1 VATRASGRL
10 PISNTRGSDPI
21 LNPLNAQPTPPAGG
35 PPTTT
40 VPLVDPVRELRG
52 YPLGTILLRLGFVAE
67 GPINEALVQA
77 ERARKPLG
85 RFLVERGALEEG
97 QLARALASQKGL
109 PFVELEEVTPDRC
122 VPELLSAHTANR
134 LGALPLGYAGE
145 VPIVAV
151 ADATSFE
158 TIEQVRTTL
167 GGDVVIAA
175 ACPLRLREAI
185 HTAYRPVEAP
195 APAPPEA
202 QVAPIAPAAAP
213 PPVQPVPP
221 APFQAAPPPPP
232 PAAPEPE
239 PIGTVCV
246 VAVTVA
252 GRIELARCATRAD
265 AQARS
270 QELARDLASGG
281 WISCGD
287 RLVRADAVAAIELV
301 AGSSEGLGGM
311 IGGTPDEEARPSFGA
326 SSGVS

>member
-1 VATRASGRL
+1 MNS
-10 PISNTRGSDPI
+10 
-21 LNPLNAQPTPPAGG
+21 LNAQPTPPDGG

-67 GPINEALVQA
+67 GPTNEALAEA

-109 PFVELEEVTPDRC
+109 PFVELEEVTPDRR
-122 VPELLSAHTANR
+122 VSGLLPAHTANR

-185 HTAYRPVEAP
+185 RTAYRPEEAP

-202 QVAPIAPAAAP
+202 QVVPIAPAAAP
-213 PPVQPVPP
+213 SPVQPVPP
-221 APFQAAPPPPP
+221 APVQAAPPPPP
-232 PAAPEPE
+232 PAAPESEPQ

-287 RLVRADAVAAIELV
+287 RLLRADAVAAIELV
-301 AGSSEGLGGM
+301 AE
-311 IGGTPDEEARPSFGA
+311 
-326 SSGVS
+326 

>member
-1 VATRASGRL
+1 M
-10 PISNTRGSDPI
+10 
-21 LNPLNAQPTPPAGG
+21 
-35 PPTTT
+35 
-40 VPLVDPVRELRG
+40 PLVDPVRELRG

-109 PFVELEEVTPDRC
+109 PFVELEEVTPDRR
-122 VPELLSAHTANR
+122 VPELLSAHTANL

-185 HTAYRPVEAP
+185 RTAYRPVEAP

-221 APFQAAPPPPP
+221 APVQAAPPPPP

-239 PIGTVCV
+239 PQPIGTVCV

-252 GRIELARCATRAD
+252 GRIELARCATYAD

-301 AGSSEGLGGM
+301 AGS
-311 IGGTPDEEARPSFGA
+311 GGTPDEEARPSFGA

>member
-1 VATRASGRL
+1 
-10 PISNTRGSDPI
+10 
-21 LNPLNAQPTPPAGG
+21 
-35 PPTTT
+35 

-67 GPINEALVQA
+67 GPTNEALAEA

-85 RFLVERGALEEG
+85 RFLVERGALEEE

-109 PFVELEEVTPDRC
+109 PFVELEEVTPDRR
-122 VPELLSAHTANR
+122 VHGLLSAHTANQ

-185 HTAYRPVEAP
+185 RTAYRPVGAP

-202 QVAPIAPAAAP
+202 QVVPIAPAAAP

-221 APFQAAPPPPP
+221 APVQAAPPPPPVQPVPPAALQAAPPPPP
-232 PAAPEPE
+232 PAATEPQ
-239 PIGTVCV
+239 PVGTICL

-252 GRIELARCATRAD
+252 GRIELARCATYAD

-270 QELARDLASGG
+270 QELVRDLASGG

-287 RLVRADAVAAIELV
+287 RLLRADAVAAIELV
-301 AGSSEGLGGM
+301 AG
-311 IGGTPDEEARPSFGA
+311 
-326 SSGVS
+326 

>member
-1 VATRASGRL
+1 
-10 PISNTRGSDPI
+10 

-35 PPTTT
+35 APTTT

-109 PFVELEEVTPDRC
+109 PFVELEEVTPDRR

-167 GGDVVIAA
+167 GGDVVVAA
-175 ACPLRLREAI
+175 ACPLQLREAI
-185 HTAYRPVEAP
+185 RTAYRPVEAP

-221 APFQAAPPPPP
+221 APVQAAPPPPP
-232 PAAPEPE
+232 SAAPEPE
-239 PIGTVCV
+239 PQPIGTVCV

-252 GRIELARCATRAD
+252 GRIELARCATHAD

-301 AGSSEGLGGM
+301 AGS
-311 IGGTPDEEARPSFGA
+311 GGTPDEETRPSFGA

>member
-21 LNPLNAQPTPPAGG
+21 LKPLNAQPTPPAGG
-35 PPTTT
+35 PPITT

-52 YPLGTILLRLGFVAE
+52 YPLGTILVRLGFVAE
-67 GPINEALVQA
+67 GPANDALVQA

-85 RFLVERGALEEG
+85 RLLVERGALEEG
-97 QLARALASQKGL
+97 QLARALATQKGL
-109 PFVELEEVTPDRC
+109 PFVEFEEVTPDRR
-122 VPELLSAHTANR
+122 VAGLLSAHTANR
-134 LGALPLGYAGE
+134 LGVLPLGYAGE

-185 HTAYRPVEAP
+185 RTAYQPVEAP

-202 QVAPIAPAAAP
+202 QVVPIAPAVAL

-221 APFQAAPPPPP
+221 APVQAAPPPPP

-239 PIGTVCV
+239 PQPMGTVCV
-246 VAVTVA
+246 VAATVA
-252 GRIELARCATRAD
+252 GRIELARCATYAE

-287 RLVRADAVAAIELV
+287 RLLRADAVAAIEL
-301 AGSSEGLGGM
+301 
-311 IGGTPDEEARPSFGA
+311 TRDTARPAAPPAGA
-326 SSGVS
+326 TMGDAADP

>member
-1 VATRASGRL
+1 L

-67 GPINEALVQA
+67 GPANDALVEA

-109 PFVELEEVTPDRC
+109 PFVELEEVTPDRS
-122 VPELLSAHTANR
+122 VLGLLSAHTANR
-134 LGALPLGYAGE
+134 LGVLPLGYAGE

-151 ADATSFE
+151 ADATSVE

-167 GGDVVIAA
+167 GGGDVVIAA

-185 HTAYRPVEAP
+185 RTAYRPGEAP

-202 QVAPIAPAAAP
+202 QVVPIAPAAAP
-213 PPVQPVPP
+213 PPVQPVLP
-221 APFQAAPPPPP
+221 APVQPAPPPPP
-232 PAAPEPE
+232 PAAPEPQ
-239 PIGTVCV
+239 PMGTVCV
-246 VAVTVA
+246 VAATVA
-252 GRIELARCATRAD
+252 GRIELARCATYAD

-287 RLVRADAVAAIELV
+287 RLLRADAVAAIELV
-301 AGSSEGLGGM
+301 A
-311 IGGTPDEEARPSFGA
+311 D
-326 SSGVS
+326 

>member
-1 VATRASGRL
+1 
-10 PISNTRGSDPI
+10 
-21 LNPLNAQPTPPAGG
+21 LNPINAQPTPPAGG
-35 PPTTT
+35 SPTTT

-109 PFVELEEVTPDRC
+109 PFVELEEVTPDRQ

-185 HTAYRPVEAP
+185 RTAYRPVEAP

-221 APFQAAPPPPP
+221 APVQAAPPPPP

-239 PIGTVCV
+239 SIGTVCV

-252 GRIELARCATRAD
+252 GRIELARCATHAD

-311 IGGTPDEEARPSFGA
+311 IGGTPDEEARPPFGA

>member
-1 VATRASGRL
+1 
-10 PISNTRGSDPI
+10 
-21 LNPLNAQPTPPAGG
+21 
-35 PPTTT
+35 

-109 PFVELEEVTPDRC
+109 PFVELEEVTPDRR
-122 VPELLSAHTANR
+122 VPELLSAHTANL

-185 HTAYRPVEAP
+185 RTAYRPVEAP

-221 APFQAAPPPPP
+221 APVQAAPPPPP

-239 PIGTVCV
+239 PQPIGTVCV

-252 GRIELARCATRAD
+252 GRIELARCATYAD

-301 AGSSEGLGGM
+301 AGS
-311 IGGTPDEEARPSFGA
+311 GGTPDEEARPSFGA

>member
-1 VATRASGRL
+1 
-10 PISNTRGSDPI
+10 
-21 LNPLNAQPTPPAGG
+21 LNPLNAQPTPPDGG
-35 PPTTT
+35 PSTTT

-52 YPLGTILLRLGFVAE
+52 FPLGTILLRLGFVAE
-67 GPINEALVQA
+67 GPINEALAEA

-109 PFVELEEVTPDRC
+109 PFVELDELTPDRR
-122 VPELLSAHTANR
+122 VLGLLSAHSANR

-158 TIEQVRTTL
+158 TIEEVRTTV

-175 ACPLRLREAI
+175 ACPIRLREAI
-185 HTAYRPVEAP
+185 RTAYRPVEAP
-195 APAPPEA
+195 APAPPPEA
-202 QVAPIAPAAAP
+202 QVVPIAPAAAP
-213 PPVQPVPP
+213 PPVQP
-221 APFQAAPPPPP
+221 APPVTPAP
-232 PAAPEPE
+232 PAAAPAPEPQ

-246 VAVTVA
+246 VAATVA
-252 GRIELARCATRAD
+252 GRIELARCSTWAD

-287 RLVRADAVAAIELV
+287 RLLRADAVAAIELV
-301 AGSSEGLGGM
+301 AG
-311 IGGTPDEEARPSFGA
+311 
-326 SSGVS
+326 

>member
-1 VATRASGRL
+1 VATRASGGL

-40 VPLVDPVRELRG
+40 VPLVDPVGELRG

-67 GPINEALVQA
+67 GPANEALVEA

-109 PFVELEEVTPDRC
+109 PFVELEEVTPDRR
-122 VPELLSAHTANR
+122 VAGLLSAHTANR

-158 TIEQVRTTL
+158 TIEQVRRTL

-185 HTAYRPVEAP
+185 STVYRPVEAP

-202 QVAPIAPAAAP
+202 QVVPIAPAAAA

-221 APFQAAPPPPP
+221 APVQAAPPPPP
-232 PAAPEPE
+232 PAAAEPQ
-239 PIGTVCV
+239 PMGTVCV
-246 VAVTVA
+246 VAATVA
-252 GRIELARCATRAD
+252 GRIELARCATYAD

-287 RLVRADAVAAIELV
+287 RLLRADAVAAIELV
-301 AGSSEGLGGM
+301 AG
-311 IGGTPDEEARPSFGA
+311 
-326 SSGVS
+326 

>member
-1 VATRASGRL
+1 MRASGRL
-10 PISNTRGSDPI
+10 PISNTRGLGPI
-21 LNPLNAQPTPPAGG
+21 VNPLNAQPMPPAGG
-35 PPTTT
+35 PSTTT

-67 GPINEALVQA
+67 GPTNEALVEA
-77 ERARKPLG
+77 ERVRKPLG

-97 QLARALASQKGL
+97 QLARALATQKGL
-109 PFVELEEVTPDRC
+109 PFVELEDVTPDER
-122 VPELLSAHTANR
+122 VRGLLSAHIANR
-134 LGALPLGYAGE
+134 LGVLPLGYAGE

-158 TIEQVRTTL
+158 TIEEVRSTV

-185 HTAYRPVEAP
+185 RIAYRPAEAP

-202 QVAPIAPAAAP
+202 QVVPIAPAAAP
-213 PPVQPVPP
+213 SPVQPVPP
-221 APFQAAPPPPP
+221 APVQAAPPPPPPPPP
-232 PAAPEPE
+232 PAAPEPQ
-239 PIGTVCV
+239 PTGTVCV
-246 VAVTVA
+246 VAATVA
-252 GRIELARCATRAD
+252 GPIELARCATYAD

-287 RLVRADAVAAIELV
+287 RLVRADAVVALELV
-301 AGSSEGLGGM
+301 AG
-311 IGGTPDEEARPSFGA
+311 
-326 SSGVS
+326 